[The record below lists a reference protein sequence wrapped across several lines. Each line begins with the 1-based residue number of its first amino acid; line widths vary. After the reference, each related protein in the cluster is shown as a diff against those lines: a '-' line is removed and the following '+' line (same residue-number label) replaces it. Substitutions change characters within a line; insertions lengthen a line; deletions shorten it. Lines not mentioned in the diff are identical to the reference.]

1 MYTVSVKETVSFLVS
16 PAAHQANAGPLC
28 DFVAGI
34 SAWVSLRA
42 LSLLAG

>member
-16 PAAHQANAGPLC
+16 PAVHQANAGPLC

-34 SAWVSLRA
+34 SAFRA